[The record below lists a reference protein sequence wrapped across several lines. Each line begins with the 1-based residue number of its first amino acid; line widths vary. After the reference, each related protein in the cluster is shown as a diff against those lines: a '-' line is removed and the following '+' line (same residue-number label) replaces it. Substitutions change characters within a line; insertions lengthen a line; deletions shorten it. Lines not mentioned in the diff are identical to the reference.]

1 MTRLN
6 AQSRAGVKTRP
17 YWHSMLSISVQADP
31 QHASI
36 SKHISEI
43 TKVINIMQQTIKL

>member
-1 MTRLN
+1 MLN
-6 AQSRAGVKTRP
+6 LEQGSKQDPIGIVC
-17 YWHSMLSISVQADP
+17 YQLADP